1 MHSSFTAHQTQAK
14 DLQLWDN
21 TIICMIKIS
30 INMNEQRTSTFQGE
44 ALAGD

>member
-21 TIICMIKIS
+21 TIICMIKMIS
-30 INMNEQRTSTFQGE
+30 INMNEQRTSTLQGE
-44 ALAGD
+44 V

>member
-21 TIICMIKIS
+21 TIICIKIS
-30 INMNEQRTSTFQGE
+30 INMNEQRTSTLQGE
-44 ALAGD
+44 V